1 MREHEDIYEWYLK
14 NGQFDSELLGKMQIE
29 CFNKRIEPATT
40 IDYRQL
46 QQILSNDKRFND
58 KRIVM
63 NFLWIFDLDYAVI
76 DKQLLFSILEQ
87 LKDVHN
93 EWTTVAMVQSV
104 TGLNCGF
111 IWHGRK
117 VVDGE
122 ITDEEVSG
130 HGYIVKDNDTISV
143 MCLDENGNEVKE
155 GEVVIGFAVFD

>member
-1 MREHEDIYEWYLK
+1 MNENIYNWYIK
-14 NGQFDSELLGKMQIE
+14 NGEFDDDLISKMQLV
-29 CFNKRIEPATT
+29 CFNKPIQPAAV

-46 QQILSNDKRFND
+46 QQLMSQDKRFSD
-58 KRIVM
+58 RRIVM
-63 NFLWIFDLDYAVI
+63 NFIWIFDHDYAVI
-76 DKQLLFSILEQ
+76 DKQLLLSILEQ
-87 LKDVHN
+87 LNDVHN
-93 EWTTVAMVQSV
+93 EWTAVAIVQSV

-143 MCLDENGNEVKE
+143 MCFDKNNNEVKE

>member
-1 MREHEDIYEWYLK
+1 MNAERVYNWYIQ
-14 NGQFDSELLGKMQIE
+14 NGKLDNELLSLMQKE
-29 CFNKRIEPATT
+29 CFNKPVEPAEV
-40 IDYRQL
+40 IDYHQL
-46 QQILSNDKRFND
+46 QQILSNDKRFSD

-63 NFLWIFDLDYAVI
+63 SFLWIFDHDYAVI
-76 DKQLLFSILEQ
+76 DKQLLLSILEQ

-93 EWTTVAMVQSV
+93 EWTAVAIVQSV

-117 VVDGE
+117 VVDDE

-143 MCLDENGNEVKE
+143 MCFDENGNEVKE

>member
-1 MREHEDIYEWYLK
+1 MNDKEVYNWYME
-14 NGQFDSELLGKMQIE
+14 NGRFTTELLKRMQLE
-29 CFNKRIEPATT
+29 CFNKPVEPVAV
-40 IDYRQL
+40 IDYHQL
-46 QQILSNDKRFND
+46 HQLMSQDKRFSD

-63 NFLWIFDLDYAVI
+63 NFLWIFDLEYAVI
-76 DKQLLFSILEQ
+76 DKQLLLSILEQ

-93 EWTTVAMVQSV
+93 EWTAVAIVQSV

-122 ITDEEVSG
+122 ITDEELSG

-143 MCLDENGNEVKE
+143 MCFDENGKEVKE